1 MNNIPDYIVYTLKM
15 HKNTIITKEALKRV
29 GKKELLNYLKSK
41 GLECRIRKSE
51 PQSLEFEKSKLIYD
65 HYIIEVK

>member
-51 PQSLEFEKSKLIYD
+51 PQSLEFEESKYIYD
-65 HYIIEVK
+65 HYIIETI